1 MNRRTFL
8 KSTGA
13 GLIGLNSVFA
23 DDGAL
28 LQLLGV
34 NHEKLT
40 FQDGGR
46 NLRLTDVH
54 GQVVKDIL
62 A

>member
-1 MNRRTFL
+1 ML
-8 KSTGA
+8 
-13 GLIGLNSVFA
+13 A

-28 LQLLGV
+28 LHLLGV
-34 NHEKLT
+34 IHEKLT

-46 NLRLTDVH
+46 NLHLTDVH

>member
-1 MNRRTFL
+1 MNRRTFI

-13 GLIGLNSVFA
+13 GLIGLNSVLA

-28 LQLLGV
+28 LHLLGV
-34 NHEKLT
+34 IHEKLT

-46 NLRLTDVH
+46 NLHLTDVH

>member
-1 MNRRTFL
+1 M
-8 KSTGA
+8 
-13 GLIGLNSVFA
+13 FA

-28 LQLLGV
+28 LHLLGV